1 MFPIFNTGM
10 CWYDLIT
17 NNIKYHTKLRDNSA
31 KKRLLKMAE
40 IRQMYDI
47 RPEDEEQEYME
58 LSDDDYMTLCQKCKE
73 PFSDDNDSDLFIHI
87 EKLVKASSHPV
98 GPGTFRRDYRLCKP
112 TPFILL
118 AQNGRLKAVKFFLA
132 DKMFRGTT
140 DINQK
145 GSVIS
150 KATNKHVHG
159 ATALWVASTGGHLE
173 LVRMLLRYGAKVDL
187 PTGSNS
193 TPLRGASFH
202 GHIKVMSELLSHEAN
217 VNTPNSVGQSPLL
230 IAVLRDQQKAVKFL
244 LNRKADKD
252 QRTVNGYT
260 ALHLA
265 AAKGRVDMLKL
276 LIDEEGMVPDFSEPD
291 SSKEDHVPSPIFL
304 AASTKMEEVVMYFA
318 RHEKCPE
325 SIIADALFLLGS
337 TIFECSERSAS
348 EEVQRRWLAAWS
360 MLDPSMSRTRKS
372 HVWEV
377 LPQFKEFQSKQEI
390 LLPPSGMSLYVWY
403 SFQSLIIRERIMG
416 QTDPGLIFFLVHR
429 GYKFCK
435 PIAGCPVP
443 RFQLAES
450 FFAYALKLTT
460 ILNGKGKQH
469 GRDFID
475 TLKHDLEKDLCTIQ
489 AGLGRMVTDWNKYPD
504 AHTSTPPNFDY
515 FVRFSIDQLSFLKE
529 EMPGADLTPMLASTV
544 LILYHWMR
552 FITRVQQCDVVCH
565 DPPPDQ
571 IVLHELG
578 RKLVH
583 LHLYTPLSTTLLH
596 LAVGPLNDTIK
607 RYHLPGDYNPHN
619 IVTALLEWGA
629 SEAIDVVD
637 VSGKRPIHIACELAA
652 SLWEEN
658 PSGAMGLIQPLLN
671 FNCEVLSVTHRGQ
684 SIEKHRDDFPPFQ
697 ECFKDSLTSLTV
709 SICQKIV
716 EENIPYRLYNL
727 PSHLLRRISY
737 YDPVCAVTEQNN
749 FKKQMFERLLR
760 DNPT

>member
-1 MFPIFNTGM
+1 
-10 CWYDLIT
+10 
-17 NNIKYHTKLRDNSA
+17 
-31 KKRLLKMAE
+31 
-40 IRQMYDI
+40 MYDF
-47 RPEDEEQEYME
+47 RPEGEEQEFME
-58 LSDDDYMTLCQKCKE
+58 LSDEEYMALCQKCKE
-73 PFSDDNDSDLFIHI
+73 PSGDKDTELIQYI
-87 EKLVKASSHPV
+87 EKLVKASPHPV
-98 GPGTFRRDYRLCKP
+98 GPDTFRRDYRLCKP
-112 TPFILL
+112 TPLILL
-118 AQNGRLKAVKFFLA
+118 AQNGRMRAVKYFLV
-132 DKMFRGTT
+132 DKIFRSTT

-150 KATNKHVHG
+150 KATSKHVHG

-173 LVRMLLRYGAKVDL
+173 LVRMLLNYGAQVDL

-202 GHIKVMSELLSHEAN
+202 GHIKVMEELLNKGAN

-244 LNRKADKD
+244 LSHRADKN

-276 LIDEEGMVPDFSEPD
+276 LIEEQDMVPDFSEPD
-291 SSKEDHVPSPIFL
+291 SFKEDHVPSPIFL
-304 AASTKMEEVVMYFA
+304 AASTKMEDVVMYFA
-318 RHEKCPE
+318 RREMCPPQVMV
-325 SIIADALFLLGS
+325 DALFLLGS
-337 TIFECSERSAS
+337 TIFECSERTAS
-348 EEVQRRWLAAWS
+348 DEVQRRWLSA
-360 MLDPSMSRTRKS
+360 
-372 HVWEV
+372 WEV
-377 LPQFKEFQSKQEI
+377 LQSLSTNRTHTRKLHVWGVLPQYGEFQSKDEI
-390 LLPPSGMSLYVWY
+390 IVPPSGMSLYVWY

-435 PIAGCPVP
+435 PVAGCPVP

-460 ILNGKGKQH
+460 VLNGKGKQH

-489 AGLGRMVTDWNKYPD
+489 AGLGRMVNDWNKYPE
-504 AHTSTPPNFDY
+504 AHSTSPPDFGF
-515 FVRFSIDQLSFLKE
+515 FVAFSIDQLSFLKE

-552 FITRVQQCDVVCH
+552 FITRVQKCEIIYN
-565 DPPPDQ
+565 DPPQDQ
-571 IVLHELG
+571 ILLNSLG
-578 RKLVH
+578 QKLVQLH
-583 LHLYTPLSTTLLH
+583 LHTPLSTTLLH

-607 RYHLPGDYNPHN
+607 RYHLPSDYNPRDV
-619 IVTALLEWGA
+619 ITSLLEWGA
-629 SEAIDVVD
+629 SSAVDAVD
-637 VSGKRPIHIACELAA
+637 VSGNRPIHIAFKLAT

-658 PSGAMGLIQPLLN
+658 PEGAMGLLKPLLN
-671 FNCEVLSVTHRGQ
+671 YNCEVFSVTHQGQ
-684 SIEKHRDDFPPFQ
+684 SIEQYRETFPPFQ
-697 ECFKDSLTSLTV
+697 ECFKDSLISLTV
-709 SICQKIV
+709 NVCQRIV
-716 EENIPYRLYNL
+716 EDSIPYHLYNL
-727 PSHLLRRISY
+727 PLHLVRRIGY
-737 YDPVCAVTEQNN
+737 YDPMCALEEQRIC
-749 FKKQMFERLLR
+749 KKRMNERLLR